1 MLSKLSASPLWSL
14 FSELP
19 DPRQDKNKR
28 HDFQEIL
35 ILSLCACLCGADGFV
50 GIEQF
55 CLAKEAWFRTFLTL
69 PSGIPSHDTLGRVF
83 AALDPSAFADCLTRW
98 VCGLQEKQGPHI
110 AIDGKTLRKSFDR
123 AKQQSALHLVSAW
136 ATETGLLLGQ
146 EKTQDKSNE
155 ITAIPN
161 LLRLLDLQDTVVTID
176 AMGCQTQIAQRI
188 QSQGG
193 NYVLALKE
201 NQATLSQDVTLFF
214 QDPQVWKEAA
224 AQTHTT
230 VEKDHGRIE
239 QRTATVVS
247 SLDWLDP
254 VHKRRWPGLQSLI
267 QVHRIRD
274 LGTNVEQDTGYYL
287 SSLSTSP
294 AHFLQIIRGH
304 WQIENALHWVMDVV
318 FSEDACRIRTQ
329 YAAQNMA
336 SVRRMALMMLKQ
348 DKTLKVGL
356 AIKRQR
362 AGWDT
367 NYLLTLLQL

>member
-1 MLSKLSASPLWSL
+1 MLPKLNASTLWSL

-19 DPRQDKNKR
+19 DPRHDKNKR

-35 ILSLCACLCGADGFV
+35 VLCLCACLCGADGFV

-55 CLAKEAWFRTFLTL
+55 CLAKEAWFRTFLSL

-83 AALDPSAFADCLTRW
+83 AAMDPTAFADCLTQW
-98 VCGLQEKQGPHI
+98 VSVLQEKQGRTI

-161 LLRLLDLQDTVVTID
+161 LLQLLDLQGAIVTID
-176 AMGCQTQIAQRI
+176 AMGCQTQIAKQI
-188 QSQGG
+188 KTQGG
-193 NYVLALKE
+193 DYVLALKE
-201 NQATLSQDVTLFF
+201 NQGTLSQDVTLFF
-214 QDPQVWKEAA
+214 QDSDCCPQVA

-230 VEKDHGRIE
+230 VDKDHGRIE
-239 QRTATVVS
+239 QRTATVIS

-254 VHKRRWPGLQSLI
+254 LHKARWPDLHTLI

-274 LGTNVEQDTGYYL
+274 LGIKVEQETSYYL

-294 AHFLQIIRGH
+294 KHFLQTIRGH
-304 WQIENALHWVMDVV
+304 WQVENALHWVMDVV
-318 FSEDACRIRTQ
+318 FSEDDCRIRTQ
-329 YAAQNMA
+329 HAAQNMA
-336 SVRRMALMMLKQ
+336 SLRRMALMMLKQ

-367 NYLLTLLQL
+367 NYLLKLLQL